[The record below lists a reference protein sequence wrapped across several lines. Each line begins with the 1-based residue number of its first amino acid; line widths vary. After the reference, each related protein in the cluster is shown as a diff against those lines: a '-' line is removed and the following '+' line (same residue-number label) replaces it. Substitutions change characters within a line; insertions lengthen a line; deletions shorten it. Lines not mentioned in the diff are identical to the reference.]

1 MSAELE
7 RGLALLPEYMRDG
20 ARAYV
25 ERGMAGDFILA
36 VASNNLR
43 ESYARADETN
53 AEAMREWVRFF
64 HNHVPGLAW
73 GSPERVRAWMASG
86 GLRGRELAIEATAIA
101 ALAGEEGGS

>member
-1 MSAELE
+1 VSAELE